1 MKLERIGIVGGGAWG
16 TALAGVVVRAGG
28 HAVVWAREA
37 EVVESINRSSE
48 NKMFLPG
55 IPLPP
60 NITATGEFS
69 DLGDTD
75 ALLVVTP
82 AQALRQV
89 CSTLKAHLRPDQP
102 VALCS
107 KGIEQSTGKLMSE
120 AFEETV
126 PGSRALVLSG
136 PSFAAD
142 VAHGLP
148 TAVTLAGGDSAIVQ
162 ALAEALRGPAF
173 RPYMSSDVVGA
184 QIGGS
189 VKNVLAIACGIVDGR
204 KLGPS
209 ARAALITR
217 GFAEMTRFGT
227 ARGADSATLGGL
239 SGLGDLVLTCSSP
252 QSRNMSLGMA
262 LGEGRSL
269 DEVLGERNSV
279 SEGVYSAAIVTKMAS
294 DTKIEMPICTA
305 VDDILNH
312 GADIDTTIEALLNR
326 PLRSET

>member
-1 MKLERIGIVGGGAWG
+1 MKFERIGVVGGGAWG
-16 TALAGVVVRAGG
+16 TALAGVIARAGG
-28 HAVVWAREA
+28 RALVWAREGD
-37 EVVESINRSSE
+37 VVDAINQSHE
-48 NKMFLPG
+48 NTVFLPG
-55 IPLPP
+55 IPLPA
-60 NITATGEFS
+60 NITATADLA
-69 DLGDTD
+69 DLGAAD

-89 CSTLKAHLRPDQP
+89 CLALKPFTGRHQP
-102 VALCS
+102 VVLCS
-107 KGIEQSTGKLMSE
+107 KGIEQSSGKLMSE

-126 PGSRALVLSG
+126 PGSRALILSG

-148 TAVTLAGGDSAIVQ
+148 TAVTLAGPDQTVVQ

-173 RPYMSSDVVGA
+173 RPYLSSDVVGT

-189 VKNVLAIACGIVDGR
+189 VKNVLAIACGIVDGKR
-204 KLGPS
+204 MGPS
-209 ARAALITR
+209 ARAALVTR
-217 GFAEMTRFGT
+217 GFAEMVRFGVT
-227 ARGADSATLGGL
+227 RGADPATLSGL

-269 DEVLGERNSV
+269 TDVLGERNSV
-279 SEGVYSAAIVTKMAS
+279 SEGVHSAAIVTRMAA
-294 DTKIEMPICTA
+294 DAGVEMPICKA

-312 GADIDTTIEALLNR
+312 GADIDATVEALLNR
-326 PLRSET
+326 PLRSEI